1 MSGGY
6 ELKSN
11 LYTTHN
17 GVQLIRGGTA
27 YFNKM
32 EEIIETSIYT
42 VHLQVYIFDEDE
54 TGNRIGDALIR
65 AAKRNVQVYLLVDG
79 YASQRLS
86 DGFILRLKEAGVH
99 FSYFQQLFRTRY
111 FYIGRRMHIKVIVA
125 DAIKSMVGGINIS
138 NRYNDINNIPAWMD
152 WAIYAEGDIAEILN
166 KDCIALWNKSIL
178 RPKYNPIKNNWFSFR
193 VKEEC
198 LVRARRNDWVKRKT
212 EITKSYLEMFKRAHS
227 HVIIM
232 SGYFWPA
239 RRLLRKMANASGR
252 GVKIKL
258 ILAGRSDITI
268 AKQAE
273 RYMYRWLFR
282 NNIEVYEYQENVLH
296 GKIAVYDNKWVT
308 SGSYNVNN
316 ISAFASIELNLD
328 VKNSAFAKTV
338 NDQLEEIIEKD
349 CVRITEANY
358 SQNYNYLQKT
368 WQKIAYRVVHMIFF
382 LFTFYFKQDKY
393 RG

>member
-1 MSGGY
+1 MIDASVY
-6 ELKSN
+6 S
-11 LYTTHN
+11 
-17 GVQLIRGGTA
+17 
-27 YFNKM
+27 
-32 EEIIETSIYT
+32 

-54 TGNRIGDALIR
+54 TGNRIADALIR
-65 AAKRNVQVYLLVDG
+65 AAKRNVHVYLLVDG
-79 YASQRLS
+79 YASQGLS
-86 DGFILRLKEAGVH
+86 DGFALRLKEAGVH

-111 FYIGRRMHIKVIVA
+111 FYIGRRMHIKVIVV

-152 WAIYAEGDIAEILN
+152 WAIYAEGDIAEVLD
-166 KDCIALWNKSIL
+166 KDCIKLWNKSIL
-178 RPKYNPIKNNWFSFR
+178 RPKYVYAKNEWPNFSIN
-193 VKEEC
+193 EEC
-198 LVRARRNDWVKRKT
+198 LVRARKNDWVKRRT

-239 RRLLRKMANASGR
+239 RRLLKKMAYASR
-252 GVKIKL
+252 RNVKIKL
-258 ILAGRSDITI
+258 ILASRSDISI
-268 AKQAE
+268 AKHAE

-308 SGSYNVNN
+308 GGSYNVNN

-328 VKNSAFAKTV
+328 VKNHAFAKTV
-338 NDQLEEIIEKD
+338 NDRLEEIIEKD

-368 WQKIAYRVVHMIFF
+368 WQTISYQIVHLIFF
-382 LFTFYFKQDKY
+382 LFTFYFRQDK
-393 RG
+393 RKD